1 MQKKNIQILIG
12 ILFLTV
18 LYVPKD
24 FVVDRVSR
32 QWLFLSAINLGALTY
47 NLFLIFK
54 GKLKPFK
61 ITISLKIFSIFFLWA
76 LFSTLYASSF
86 QITVIDISRLFIYII
101 TFYNLLIV
109 FNEAEISFKQISY
122 LFTILFIYEV
132 FFPYQ
137 ALYLITSQG
146 PYENFMAN
154 ELMGKASNI
163 NVASFSIA
171 LKVPFLIYLIYN
183 EKRNYLKAVFIILL
197 ILCYLILNYMNTRAI
212 TLSNY
217 LILILILGW
226 SVINFKKKLFLK
238 STILITVIFFS
249 FNLPSLINNKRSD
262 KSQELISLTTTNDQS
277 SNQRIRYYKA
287 GIKQIINSPLIGVGF
302 GNWKIESIKYD
313 KESAIQYMVPYHMHN
328 DFLQAGAEL
337 GLIGM
342 FLYFLFFVSSFFK
355 YLIDLKKF
363 KIRYDLKALVTILF
377 FTYIFVDSNLNF
389 PFARPMVYIQFLL
402 FIAFLE
408 NQHKKDYL

>member
-32 QWLFLSAINLGALTY
+32 QWLLLSAINLVALSY
-47 NLFLIFK
+47 NLFLTFK

-61 ITISLKIFSIFFLWA
+61 ITISLKIFSVFFLWA
-76 LFSTLYASSF
+76 LLSTLYTLSV
-86 QITVIDISRLFIYII
+86 QITVIDISRLFIYVI

-122 LFTILFIYEV
+122 LFTILFLYEV
-132 FFPYQ
+132 FFSYQ
-137 ALYLITSQG
+137 ALYLIMSQG
-146 PYENFMAN
+146 TYENYMAN
-154 ELMGKASNI
+154 DLMGKASNI

-171 LKVPFLIYLIYN
+171 LKVPFLIYLIFK
-183 EKRNYLKAVFIILL
+183 EKSNYLKGIFIVLI
-197 ILCYLILNYMNTRAI
+197 ILCYVILNYMNTRAI

-217 LILILILGW
+217 FILFLILAFSI
-226 SVINFKKKLFLK
+226 INFKKKLFLK
-238 STILITVIFFS
+238 STILILVIFFS
-249 FNLPSLINNKRSD
+249 FNLPSLINTKRSD
-262 KSQELISLTTTNDQS
+262 KSQELISLTTTNDES

-287 GIKQIINSPLIGVGF
+287 GIKQIISNPFLGVGF
-302 GNWKIESIKYD
+302 GNWKLESIKYD

-328 DFLQAGAEL
+328 DFLQVGAEL
-337 GLIGM
+337 GLIGI
-342 FLYFLFFVSSFFK
+342 FLYFLFFVSSFSK

-363 KIRYDLKALVTILF
+363 KIRSDLKALVTLLF

-402 FIAFLE
+402 FIAFLDS
-408 NQHKKDYL
+408 QIKKI

>member
-32 QWLFLSAINLGALTY
+32 QWLLLSAINLVALSY
-47 NLFLIFK
+47 NLFLTFK
-54 GKLKPFK
+54 GKLKSFK
-61 ITISLKIFSIFFLWA
+61 ITISLKIFSVFFLWA
-76 LFSTLYASSF
+76 LLSTLYTSSV
-86 QITVIDISRLFIYII
+86 QITVIDISRLFIYLI

-122 LFTILFIYEV
+122 LFTILFLYEV
-132 FFPYQ
+132 FFSYQ
-137 ALYLITSQG
+137 ALYLIMSQG
-146 PYENFMAN
+146 AYENSMAN
-154 ELMGKASNI
+154 DLMGKASNI

-171 LKVPFLIYLIYN
+171 LKVPFLIYLIFK
-183 EKRNYLKAVFIILL
+183 EKSNYLKGIFIVLI
-197 ILCYLILNYMNTRAI
+197 ILCYVILNYMNTRAI

-217 LILILILGW
+217 FILFLILAFSI
-226 SVINFKKKLFLK
+226 INFKKKLFLK
-238 STILITVIFFS
+238 STILILVIFFS
-249 FNLPSLINNKRSD
+249 FNLPSLINTKRSD
-262 KSQELISLTTTNDQS
+262 KSQELISLTTTNDAS

-287 GIKQIINSPLIGVGF
+287 GIKQIISNPFLGVGF
-302 GNWKIESIKYD
+302 GNWKLESIKYD
-313 KESAIQYMVPYHMHN
+313 KESAIQYVVPYHMHN

-337 GLIGM
+337 GLIGI
-342 FLYFLFFVSSFFK
+342 FLYFLFFVSSFSK

-363 KIRYDLKALVTILF
+363 KIRSDLKALVTLLF

-389 PFARPMVYIQFLL
+389 PFARPMVYIQFLI
-402 FIAFLE
+402 FIAFLDS
-408 NQHKKDYL
+408 QIKKI

>member
-32 QWLFLSAINLGALTY
+32 QWLLLSAINLVALSY
-47 NLFLIFK
+47 NLFLTFK

-61 ITISLKIFSIFFLWA
+61 ITISLKIFSVFFLWA
-76 LFSTLYASSF
+76 LLSTLYTLSV
-86 QITVIDISRLFIYII
+86 QITVIDLSRLFIYVI
-101 TFYNLLIV
+101 TFYNLSIV

-122 LFTILFIYEV
+122 LFTILFLYEV
-132 FFPYQ
+132 FFSYQ
-137 ALYLITSQG
+137 SLYLILSQG
-146 PYENFMAN
+146 SYENFMAN
-154 ELMGKASNI
+154 KLMGKASNI

-171 LKVPFLIYLIYN
+171 LKAPFLIYLIFK
-183 EKRNYLKAVFIILL
+183 EKSNYLKGIFIVLL
-197 ILCYLILNYMNTRAI
+197 ILCYVILNYMNTRAI

-217 LILILILGW
+217 FILFLILAFSI
-226 SVINFKKKLFLK
+226 INFKKKLFLK
-238 STILITVIFFS
+238 SNILILVIYFS
-249 FNLPSLINNKRSD
+249 FNLPSLINTKRSD

-287 GIKQIINSPLIGVGF
+287 GIKQIINNPLVGVGF
-302 GNWKIESIKYD
+302 GNWKIEAIKYD

-337 GLIGM
+337 GLTGI
-342 FLYFLFFVSSFFK
+342 FLYFLFFVGSFSK
-355 YLIDLKKF
+355 YLIDLNKF
-363 KIRYDLKALVTILF
+363 KIRSDLKALVALIF

-408 NQHKKDYL
+408 NQIKRI

>member
-32 QWLFLSAINLGALTY
+32 QWLLLSAINLVALSY
-47 NLFLIFK
+47 NLFLTFK

-61 ITISLKIFSIFFLWA
+61 ITISLKIFSVFFLWA
-76 LFSTLYASSF
+76 LLSTLYTLSV
-86 QITVIDISRLFIYII
+86 QITVIDISRLFIYVI

-122 LFTILFIYEV
+122 LFTILFLYEV
-132 FFPYQ
+132 FFSYQ
-137 ALYLITSQG
+137 ALYLIMSQG
-146 PYENFMAN
+146 TYENYMAN
-154 ELMGKASNI
+154 DLMGKASNI

-171 LKVPFLIYLIYN
+171 LKVPFLIYLIFK
-183 EKRNYLKAVFIILL
+183 EKSNYLKGIFIVLI
-197 ILCYLILNYMNTRAI
+197 ILCYVILNYMNTRAI

-217 LILILILGW
+217 FILFLILAFSI
-226 SVINFKKKLFLK
+226 INFKKKLFLK
-238 STILITVIFFS
+238 STILILVIFFS
-249 FNLPSLINNKRSD
+249 FNLPSLINTKRSD
-262 KSQELISLTTTNDQS
+262 KSQELISLTTTNDES

-287 GIKQIINSPLIGVGF
+287 GIKQIISNPFLGVGF
-302 GNWKIESIKYD
+302 GNWKLESIKYD

-337 GLIGM
+337 GLIGI
-342 FLYFLFFVSSFFK
+342 FLYFLFFVSSFSK

-363 KIRYDLKALVTILF
+363 KIRSDLKALVTLLF

-402 FIAFLE
+402 FIAFLDS
-408 NQHKKDYL
+408 QIKKI

>member
-32 QWLFLSAINLGALTY
+32 QWLLLSAINLVALSY
-47 NLFLIFK
+47 NLFLTFK

-61 ITISLKIFSIFFLWA
+61 ITISLKIFSVFFLWA
-76 LFSTLYASSF
+76 LLSTLYTLSV
-86 QITVIDISRLFIYII
+86 QITVIDISRLLIYLI

-122 LFTILFIYEV
+122 LFTILFLYEV
-132 FFPYQ
+132 FFSYQ
-137 ALYLITSQG
+137 ALYLIMSQG
-146 PYENFMAN
+146 TYENYMAN
-154 ELMGKASNI
+154 DLMGKASNI

-171 LKVPFLIYLIYN
+171 LKVPFLIYLIFK
-183 EKRNYLKAVFIILL
+183 EKSNYLKGIFIVLI
-197 ILCYLILNYMNTRAI
+197 ILCYVILNYMNTRAI

-217 LILILILGW
+217 FILFLILAFSI
-226 SVINFKKKLFLK
+226 INFKKKLFLK
-238 STILITVIFFS
+238 STILILVIFFS
-249 FNLPSLINNKRSD
+249 FNLPSLINTKRSD
-262 KSQELISLTTTNDQS
+262 KSQELISLTTTNDES

-287 GIKQIINSPLIGVGF
+287 GIKQIISNPFLGVGF
-302 GNWKIESIKYD
+302 GNWKLESIKYD

-337 GLIGM
+337 GLIGI
-342 FLYFLFFVSSFFK
+342 FLYFLFFVSSFSK

-363 KIRYDLKALVTILF
+363 KIRSDLKALVTLLF

-389 PFARPMVYIQFLL
+389 PFARPMVYIQFLI
-402 FIAFLE
+402 FIAFLDS
-408 NQHKKDYL
+408 QIKKI